1 MKYFPTMLN
10 VAATLSIALG
20 KDIDVE
26 IYADPSAERTIHEI
40 VINSTATKV
49 RLKLENASSR

>member
-1 MKYFPTMLN
+1 MLN